1 MIRPFVFFLLFLYTA
16 TCLAQEGYSVIYKS
30 DDRFFPVTFNGER
43 RRLPGIRDR
52 LIFADTLSLYYRI
65 PDGKDPFKKSKAAG
79 DKIYHHSLLYNFNTS
94 QYYSGVAWP
103 VGKQKYLIKDS
114 LKNETWDF
122 SGDSKDIMGFRCRS
136 ALYVSP
142 NKDSTLVWFTDSIP
156 KPAGPSVYVGFP
168 GLVLEVYD
176 QSRRLHLVAIKIE
189 KGEFYIT
196 MPKEGI
202 IISPE
207 EFRKL
212 KR

>member
-43 RRLPGIRDR
+43 RVMPTIRDR
-52 LIFADTLSLYYRI
+52 LVFTDSLSFCYRI
-65 PDGKDPFKKSKAAG
+65 PDGKDPFKKSTVFG
-79 DKIYHHSLLYNFNTS
+79 DKMYHHALIYNFTTN
-94 QYYSGVAWP
+94 QYYSAVAWP
-103 VGKQKYLIKDS
+103 KGKQEYLIKDS
-114 LKNETWDF
+114 LKNDNWDF
-122 SGDSKDIMGFRCRS
+122 LNATKEILGFHCHS
-136 ALYVSP
+136 ALYINP

-156 KPAGPSVYVGFP
+156 KPAGPYLYIGFP

-176 QSRRLHLVAIKIE
+176 QSTARHLIATSVEKINLQ
-189 KGEFYIT
+189 IT
-196 MPKEGI
+196 MPKEAI